1 MKRYSII
8 GFALLYLLAAQAIEY
23 PTTSYE
29 ISNGWLVKWTGPETD
44 IDFTAD
50 PNLYG
55 LNGIWDSAF
64 EGNENI
70 RSVKFERG
78 LGDVN
83 MYAFKDC
90 PNLETVVFDNTGGM
104 WIDYTWIDISAF
116 YNCPKLRSVTFS
128 EYVKRVNGESFEDCP
143 SLTNFSVDNNHP
155 EWKSVNGIIYTKNQ
169 EKLLLFPQGITGHHD
184 LNNKVVEIGN
194 YAFFQSHL
202 STIYLTNNLQC
213 IGEDAFDEAKQL
225 TTVAFP
231 NSLRE
236 IKRHAFY
243 RCEALKSLMLPASLE
258 TIGDGAFTRCLSLP
272 ETIKIPA
279 SVTNIDGPMCP
290 RCPTVKRFEVN
301 SGNSS
306 FSTRDGIL
314 YNYWGD
320 KLIEWP
326 FGSIGDVV
334 TIPEGTTIIG
344 WGIFL
349 YAPLKEVNFPTSLR
363 EVEENAFRYSSLEKV
378 SLPEGT
384 TKLYYGAFSLCDS
397 LRTIE
402 LPSTLTEMEES
413 VFRRWEI
420 YHNRRFTCHMP
431 MPVGES
437 NSIEQST
444 SFLAA
449 DTLYVPE
456 ESIDFYS
463 IAPGW
468 RDFGTILPIPV
479 LQNYIVT
486 VTQTYGNGL
495 IIVYLGNDEIDSG
508 TEVQEGSTITIK
520 VLQFNNYELSALLV
534 NGEEVETVEEGTGIR
549 SCTVAVTGP
558 MNISAIY
565 VYNDPAGISQ
575 APWEKGNAAVYDLQG
590 RPATGK
596 QKGIFIVKDND
607 GAIKKKLVK

>member
-1 MKRYSII
+1 MKRFSII
-8 GFALLYLLAAQAIEY
+8 GFALLSVLAAQAIDY

-29 ISNGWLVKWTGPETD
+29 VNNGYLKKWTGPETD

-50 PNLYG
+50 PYLRN
-55 LNGIWDSAF
+55 NVEEIWENAF

-70 RSVKFERG
+70 RSIKFSST
-78 LGDVN
+78 LYYLQNHV
-83 MYAFKDC
+83 FKDC
-90 PNLETVVFDNTGGM
+90 PNLETIVFDADGIQNELIIANPET
-104 WIDYTWIDISAF
+104 F
-116 YNCPKLRSVTFS
+116 YNCPKLTSVTFS
-128 EYVKRVNGESFEDCP
+128 QYVTRVSNDVFEDCP
-143 SLTNFSVDNNHP
+143 SLTSFSVNKNHP
-155 EWKSVNGIIYTKNQ
+155 EWKSVNGVIYTKNQ

-184 LNNKVVEIGN
+184 LNSNVVEIAD
-194 YAFFQSHL
+194 YAFYQSHL

-213 IGEDAFDEAKQL
+213 IGEYAFNRAMQL

-236 IKRHAFY
+236 IKRSAFS
-243 RCEALKSLMLPASLE
+243 RCEALKSLMLPQSLE
-258 TIGDGAFTRCLSLP
+258 TIGHWAFSRCLSLP

-279 SVTNIDGPMCP
+279 SVNTIDAPMCP
-290 RCPTVKRFEVN
+290 RCPTVKRFEVS

-306 FSTRDGIL
+306 FSTRDGVL

-320 KLIEWP
+320 KLLEWP

-334 TIPEGTTIIG
+334 TIPEGTSIIG
-344 WGIFL
+344 TGAFY
-349 YAPLKEVNFPTSLR
+349 YAPLKAVNFPSSLR
-363 EVEENAFRYSSLEKV
+363 EVEESAFGNTSLEEV

-384 TKLYYGAFSLCDS
+384 TKLYNNAFYWCDS

-402 LPSTLTEMEES
+402 LPSTLTGMERS
-413 VFRRWEI
+413 VFRRREI

-431 MPVGES
+431 MPIGEG
-437 NSIEQST
+437 NVIEQNT

-449 DTLYVPE
+449 DTLFVPE

-479 LQNYIVT
+479 LQNYLVT

-508 TEVQEGSTITIK
+508 TEVLEGSVITIK
-520 VLQFNNYELSALLV
+520 VLQFNNYDLSALLV

-549 SCTVAVTGP
+549 SCTVTVTGP

-575 APWEKGNAAVYDLQG
+575 VSREKGNAAVYDLQG
-590 RPATGK
+590 RPAAGK
-596 QKGIFIVKDND
+596 QKGMFIVKDND